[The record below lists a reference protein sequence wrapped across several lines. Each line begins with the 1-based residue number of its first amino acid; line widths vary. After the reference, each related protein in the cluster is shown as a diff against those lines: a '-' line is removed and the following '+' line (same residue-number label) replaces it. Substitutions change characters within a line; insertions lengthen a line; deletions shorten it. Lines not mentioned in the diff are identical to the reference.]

1 METCSSHLLA
11 VCFKFCLTNCA
22 ISKIEVQVSSLL
34 ERNTEESLGRQRRVM
49 KRDWTGIRA
58 TRGKEIKVRK
68 EYL

>member
-1 METCSSHLLA
+1 
-11 VCFKFCLTNCA
+11 
-22 ISKIEVQVSSLL
+22 VQVSSLL